1 MFSNHFT
8 KSHHCY
14 HGQLS
19 IDFGFYF
26 SSKLSIRS
34 NSLQGFHSIHP
45 LAHINV
51 CSFAPNIQIQTY
63 IETCTVKTF
72 KQESIK
78 TNIYNNLFQRKNISH
93 YSAGISMVQ
102 FSNYKY
108 KAWIKWGC
116 FWLNIISPIGFTLTG
131 GHQNLTGGEQIFQK
145 KWTRIY
151 TT

>member
-45 LAHINV
+45 LAHITYAV
-51 CSFAPNIQIQTY
+51 LHQTY
-63 IETCTVKTF
+63 IETQLDCTVKTF

-78 TNIYNNLFQRKNISH
+78 TNIYQPIYFKEKTFPI
-93 YSAGISMVQ
+93 YSSGISMVQ

-116 FWLNIISPIGFTLTG
+116 FWLNIISPIGFSLTG